1 MNPVASQSECRCVG
15 AAYAQDPTV
24 CLNCTMQSAVRSR
37 VRQLERSVD
46 EIYREKLAE
55 TLASIRSRQNL
66 NSCEKKEITRVM
78 GMLDEMRKLSPEF
91 FKCFVGTRMWAYRII
106 DIHNEARRQF
116 GEVANLTEE
125 ECRQIE
131 LHNLLTTKM
140 SARLIFCIRNDD
152 EMKSCLSEISRNQ
165 SALIAPPRDGPTAAD
180 DDDDDDDEPPFGWVP
195 DPDCCKGGKCL
206 RHRRRHTGPVP
217 ELRGHFVIY
226 DADTNA
232 PRIELW
238 TSKEEAHV
246 RPDAKRADIATLLQH
261 LRNEEEVRLTRLEN
275 VAEAVA
281 RRRVAECGEAE
292 MQRVKREWHTKMTRL
307 IKEKSESDKACLEAE
322 RALERKES
330 EFEAL
335 RAAYQDM
342 EMNLREKDADRL
354 DFGISALEQKES
366 EIEALRVNNQDA
378 DLKLQRMEQALDS
391 LRIEKDAEI
400 ARLRRLMDET
410 EEKMQSQL
418 RRSEAENVQLRTE
431 YKEPVDEILTQ
442 QLKEMNRKNKIIEER
457 HRMEVEALVRT
468 KCEMLN
474 NSNQE
479 MNKLRTVIKALSR
492 RRKR

>member
-1 MNPVASQSECRCVG
+1 MNPVANLSECRCVG

-91 FKCFVGTRMWAYRII
+91 FKCFIGTRMWAYRII

-322 RALERKES
+322 RALE
-330 EFEAL
+330 
-335 RAAYQDM
+335 
-342 EMNLREKDADRL
+342 
-354 DFGISALEQKES
+354 QKES